1 MERNVKYLIIGAGIS
16 GLTFANYADGDYLI
30 VEKEDEVGGYCRTIK
45 EKDYVWDYAGHFF
58 HFSTDEFKK
67 RFIDSV
73 DEDEI
78 IYKDKNTKII
88 YKGELVDYPFQT
100 NIHQLEKSE
109 FIDCLY
115 DLFHKEE
122 KEEYDN
128 FLDMLYGKFGK
139 SIVEKF
145 LKPYN
150 EKLYAVDLTTLDKDA
165 MLEYVQKS
173 GGKIIANKGATFYA
187 VSASVCRLC
196 GLLLSAY
203 DSTATVSSMMHG
215 EYGIDD
221 VCLST
226 LSMIGPNGLKGKV
239 PVPLTDEEVEK
250 LKKSA
255 DALKSV
261 IAQIEL

>member
-122 KEEYDN
+122 KEEYITVHIGDATHRIGAKAPTDPN
-128 FLDMLYGKFGK
+128 DRQTRHFG
-139 SIVEKF
+139 E
-145 LKPYN
+145 
-150 EKLYAVDLTTLDKDA
+150 
-165 MLEYVQKS
+165 
-173 GGKIIANKGATFYA
+173 
-187 VSASVCRLC
+187 
-196 GLLLSAY
+196 
-203 DSTATVSSMMHG
+203 
-215 EYGIDD
+215 
-221 VCLST
+221 
-226 LSMIGPNGLKGKV
+226 
-239 PVPLTDEEVEK
+239 
-250 LKKSA
+250 
-255 DALKSV
+255 
-261 IAQIEL
+261 